1 MLRVRLHAL
10 PDDNADAVAELAK
23 LFEILD
29 DSGDVTPRKN
39 GPDSHPT
46 RLRFRYLTVGFLDA
60 EG

>member
-23 LFEILD
+23 FFEILE

-39 GPDSHPT
+39 TQERPT

-60 EG
+60 EA

>member
-23 LFEILD
+23 VFEILE

-39 GPDSHPT
+39 SPTGPT
-46 RLRFRYLTVGFLDA
+46 RLRFRYLILGFLDT
-60 EG
+60 EN